1 MACVLLVGD
10 NDESLELIL
19 SSFSLKLSSCTSLL
33 RLMMIC
39 GCFVNESDGNGRASV

>member
-10 NDESLELIL
+10 DDESLELIL

-39 GCFVNESDGNGRASV
+39 GCSVLGSDGDGKASV